1 MLAAYYYRGQ
11 THMEVTE
18 QAIERALEMD
28 VPPVLLTPLYWLE
41 QDVPD
46 FCPLW

>member
-1 MLAAYYYRGQ
+1 
-11 THMEVTE
+11 MEVTE

-28 VPPVLLTPLYWLE
+28 MPPVLLIPLYWLE

-46 FCPLW
+46 MFERFAKPLLKKYDM